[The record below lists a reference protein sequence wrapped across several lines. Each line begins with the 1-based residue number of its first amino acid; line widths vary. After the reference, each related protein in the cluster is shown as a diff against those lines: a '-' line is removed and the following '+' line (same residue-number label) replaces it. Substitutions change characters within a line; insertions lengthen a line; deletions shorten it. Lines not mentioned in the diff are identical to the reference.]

1 MRKPAPARSLWF
13 LRFEALAAAFAVLFA
28 AVAAIL
34 AHAPSAASQANA
46 QHAEKGKVIGLAF
59 DGRMVSDLDKSV
71 AFYKALGFVPVEGVN
86 PVWRNDEV
94 FNRIHGTK
102 GVESRMAKF
111 TLNSNIS
118 GKPFTLYLREFRG
131 IKRRNVMGGK
141 TAWEPGAT
149 HIDLTV
155 PDARALWSQLKSAGM
170 LWPRT
175 WKGELI
181 PLPGQTKYTMAYI
194 TDPDGM
200 DVEIVDQRP
209 AMPAT
214 ATQPARPADPPG
226 FNHIGLV
233 VLDSDKAKAF
243 YGGLLG
249 EEFPKTESPWISN
262 NDFMDSAVG
271 GHGNVLRIFNGTF
284 AESAD
289 PNARMRVEVV
299 EYQNRKKPVEPYSI
313 TDIGVNYMG
322 LEVDD
327 LDAML
332 ARARAAGATIVSDG
346 IVTMT
351 GGYRVLLV
359 RDPDVGA
366 FVELFERPKK

>member
-1 MRKPAPARSLWF
+1 MSKPVSGRSWF
-13 LRFEALAAAFAVLFA
+13 LVFRSVAAAIVPVLIAVIAVLAQVPGPA
-28 AVAAIL
+28 AVSTV
-34 AHAPSAASQANA
+34 P
-46 QHAEKGKVIGLAF
+46 GKVIGVAF
-59 DGRMVSDLDKSV
+59 VGRMIADLDKSV
-71 AFYKALGFVPVEGVN
+71 AFYKAIGFVPVEGVN
-86 PVWRNDEV
+86 AAWRNDEV

-111 TLNSNIS
+111 TINSNIS

-131 IKRRNVMGGK
+131 LKRRNVMQGK
-141 TAWEPGAT
+141 TAWEPGAS

-155 PDARALWSQLKSAGM
+155 PDAQALWTGLKTAGM

-175 WKGELI
+175 WEGKLI

-214 ATQPARPADPPG
+214 ATQPARPVDPPG

-233 VLDSDKAKAF
+233 VLDSDKAKRF
-243 YGGLLG
+243 YGDMLG
-249 EEFPKTESPWISN
+249 EEFPKTESRWISN

-271 GHGNVLRIFNGTF
+271 GHGNILRIFNGTF
-284 AESAD
+284 AEAAD
-289 PNARMRVEVV
+289 PSARMRFEVV

-313 TDIGVNYMG
+313 TDAGVNYMG
-322 LEVDD
+322 LEVDG
-327 LDAML
+327 LDAFV
-332 ARARAAGATIVSDG
+332 ARLRDGGVNIVSDG
-346 IVTMT
+346 IVPMT
-351 GGYRVLLV
+351 GGYRVALV

-366 FVELFERPKK
+366 FVELFEGPKK